1 MNINLTE
8 EEVHSLLDI
17 LKRELSEMKSEI
29 YHTDNY
35 NFKEDLKKQV
45 LFIQDIINKLNESH
59 IVTVM

>member
-8 EEVHSLLDI
+8 EVRSLLDI
-17 LKRELSEMKSEI
+17 LERELSETKSKI

-45 LFIQDIINKLNESH
+45 LFIQDIINKIKEIH
-59 IVTVM
+59 IVTVI